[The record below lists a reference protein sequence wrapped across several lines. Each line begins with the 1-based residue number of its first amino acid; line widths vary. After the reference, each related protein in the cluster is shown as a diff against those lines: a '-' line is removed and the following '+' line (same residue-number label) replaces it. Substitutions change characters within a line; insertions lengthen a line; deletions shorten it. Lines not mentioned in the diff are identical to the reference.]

1 MHHFA
6 ARQYIT
12 LLLTAHRKRDTLSI
26 APLIPSGQG
35 IVFEGWDM
43 AVKTRDLTE
52 GSIKGVLLS
61 FAAPLFL
68 SQLFQQLYNSA
79 DALIVGNILGK
90 EALAAVSSSGPLIFL
105 FIGFF
110 NGAATGAGVV
120 ISRYFG
126 AQDRDKVRKA
136 IHTNVLFSLLCG
148 LFLSVTGVL
157 LTPYILRWM
166 GTAESVLPQSE
177 AYFRWYFAGAVAI
190 VMYNALK
197 GIMTALGDSRRP
209 LYYLIFSSVLN
220 VILDLLFVG
229 VLRGGVAAAAIATGL
244 SQGISALLCLAHLL
258 ERDQIYTLRAK
269 EFRIDGPVLREI
281 VKIGLPTG
289 IQMSVI
295 SIANVMV
302 QKNINSFGADAMA
315 ACGSYAKVE
324 GFVFLPITCFSLAL
338 TTFIG
343 QNLGA
348 GRYDRVK
355 AGSRFG
361 LWASVLTAEAIG
373 VVVFLLGPQLVSLFN
388 NDPAVL
394 AIGQKQCRIESLF
407 FCMLALS
414 HTVAGIC
421 RGAGRATVPM
431 LVMLGIWCV
440 LRIAYITLAMSLCHD
455 IRLLFWAYP
464 LTWTISAAIFWL
476 YYKRSPMLEPLKES

>member
-1 MHHFA
+1 MA
-6 ARQYIT
+6 A
-12 LLLTAHRKRDTLSI
+12 
-26 APLIPSGQG
+26 
-35 IVFEGWDM
+35 
-43 AVKTRDLTE
+43 KTRDLTE
-52 GSIKGVLLS
+52 GGIKRVLLS

-79 DALIVGNILGK
+79 DALIVGNFLGK
-90 EALAAVSSSGPLIFL
+90 EALAAVSSSGPLIHL

-126 AQDRDKVRKA
+126 AQDRDRVRKA

-148 LFLSVTGVL
+148 LFLSGVGVL

-166 GTAESVLPQSE
+166 GTDPSVLPQSE
-177 AYFRWYFAGAVAI
+177 AYFRWYFAGAAAI

-197 GIMTALGDSRRP
+197 GILTALGDSRRP

-220 VILDLLFVG
+220 VILDLIFVG
-229 VLRGGVAAAAIATGL
+229 LLKGGVAAAAIATGL
-244 SQGISALLCLAHLL
+244 SQGISALLCLIHLL
-258 ERDQIYTLRAK
+258 EKDQIYTLKAR
-269 EFRIDGPVLREI
+269 ELRIDGPVLQEI

-289 IQMSVI
+289 VQMSVI
-295 SIANVMV
+295 SIANVLV

-343 QNLGA
+343 QNMGA
-348 GRYDRVK
+348 GKLDRVK
-355 AGSRFG
+355 AGCRFG
-361 LWASVLTAEAIG
+361 LLASVLAAECIG
-373 VVVFLLGPQLVSLFN
+373 VAVFFFGSQLISLFN
-388 NDPAVL
+388 SDPAVL

-407 FCMLALS
+407 FCMLAFS

-421 RGAGRATVPM
+421 RGAGKATVPM

-440 LRIAYITLAMSLCHD
+440 LRITYITVAMRLCHD

-464 LTWTISAAIFWL
+464 LTWTISAGIFFL
-476 YYKRSPMLEPLKES
+476 YYRYSHWMDPVKEE

>member
-1 MHHFA
+1 MA
-6 ARQYIT
+6 A
-12 LLLTAHRKRDTLSI
+12 
-26 APLIPSGQG
+26 
-35 IVFEGWDM
+35 
-43 AVKTRDLTE
+43 KTRDLTE
-52 GSIKGVLLS
+52 GGIKRVLLS

-79 DALIVGNILGK
+79 DAVIVGNFLGK
-90 EALAAVSSSGPLIFL
+90 EALAAVSSSGPLIHL

-126 AQDRDKVRKA
+126 AQDRDRVRKA

-148 LFLSVTGVL
+148 LFLSGVGVL

-166 GTAESVLPQSE
+166 GTDPSVLPQSE
-177 AYFRWYFAGAVAI
+177 AYFRWYFAGATAV

-197 GIMTALGDSRRP
+197 GILTALGDSRRP

-220 VILDLLFVG
+220 VILDLIFVG
-229 VLRGGVAAAAIATGL
+229 LLKGGVAAAAIATGL
-244 SQGISALLCLAHLL
+244 SQGISALLCLIHLL
-258 ERDQIYTLRAK
+258 EKDQIYTLKAR
-269 EFRIDGPVLREI
+269 ELRIDGPVLQEI

-289 IQMSVI
+289 VQMSVI
-295 SIANVMV
+295 SIANVLV

-343 QNLGA
+343 QNMGA
-348 GRYDRVK
+348 GKLDRVK
-355 AGSRFG
+355 AGCRFG
-361 LWASVLTAEAIG
+361 LLASVLAAECIG
-373 VVVFLLGPQLVSLFN
+373 VVVFFFGPQLISLFN
-388 NDPAVL
+388 SDPAVL

-407 FCMLALS
+407 FCMLAFS

-421 RGAGRATVPM
+421 RGAGKATVPM

-440 LRIAYITLAMSLCHD
+440 LRITYITVAMRLCHD

-464 LTWTISAAIFWL
+464 LTWTISAGIFFL
-476 YYKRSPMLEPLKES
+476 YYRYSHWMDPVKEE

>member
-1 MHHFA
+1 MA
-6 ARQYIT
+6 AN
-12 LLLTAHRKRDTLSI
+12 
-26 APLIPSGQG
+26 
-35 IVFEGWDM
+35 
-43 AVKTRDLTE
+43 TRDLTT
-52 GSIKGVLLS
+52 GSIKKVLLS

-79 DALIVGNILGK
+79 DALIVGNFLGK
-90 EALAAVSSSGPLIFL
+90 EALAAVSSSGPLIQL

-110 NGAATGAGVV
+110 NGAAMGAGVV

-126 AQDRDKVRKA
+126 ADDRTRVRKA
-136 IHTNVLFSLLCG
+136 IHTNVLFSLICG
-148 LFLSVTGVL
+148 LFLSLVGVL

-166 GTAESVLPQSE
+166 GTDPEVLPLSE
-177 AYFRWYFAGAVAI
+177 SYFRWYFAGAVAI
-190 VMYNALK
+190 VMYNVLK

-209 LYYLIFSSVLN
+209 LYYLLFSSVLN
-220 VILDLLFVG
+220 VLLDLLFVG
-229 VLRGGVAAAAIATGL
+229 VLHGGVAAAALATTI
-244 SQGISALLCLAHLL
+244 SQGLSALLCLLHLL
-258 ERDQIYTLRAK
+258 EKDQIYTLKAR
-269 EFRIDGPVLREI
+269 ELRIDGPILKEI
-281 VKIGLPTG
+281 VRIGLPTG
-289 IQMSVI
+289 VQMSVI
-295 SIANVMV
+295 SIANVLV
-302 QKNINSFGADAMA
+302 QKNSNSFGDDAMA

-343 QNLGA
+343 QNMGA
-348 GRYDRVK
+348 GKLDRVK
-355 AGSRFG
+355 AGCRFG
-361 LWASVLTAEAIG
+361 LLASVLAAECIG
-373 VVVFLLGPQLVSLFN
+373 VVVFFFGPQLISLFN
-388 NDPAVL
+388 SDPAVL

-407 FCMLALS
+407 FCMLAFS

-421 RGAGRATVPM
+421 RGAGKATVPM

-440 LRIAYITLAMSLCHD
+440 LRITYITVAMQISHD

>member
-1 MHHFA
+1 MQA
-6 ARQYIT
+6 NT
-12 LLLTAHRKRDTLSI
+12 K
-26 APLIPSGQG
+26 
-35 IVFEGWDM
+35 
-43 AVKTRDLTE
+43 DLTQ
-52 GSIKGVLLS
+52 GSIRSVLLG

-79 DALIVGNILGK
+79 DALIVGNFLGK

-105 FIGFF
+105 LIGFF
-110 NGAATGAGVV
+110 NGASTGAGVV

-126 AQDRDKVRKA
+126 AQDTLRVRKA
-136 IHTNVLFSLLCG
+136 IHTTVVFSLLTG
-148 LFLSVTGVL
+148 FLLSLLGVL
-157 LTPYILRWM
+157 FTPLLLKWM
-166 GTAESVLPQSE
+166 GTDPAVLPLST
-177 AYFRWYFAGAVAI
+177 AYFRWYFFGAVAI

-220 VILDLLFVG
+220 VILDLVFVG
-229 VLRGGVAAAAIATGL
+229 VLHGGVATAALATTL
-244 SQGISALLCLAHLL
+244 SQGISALLCLVHLL
-258 ERDQIYTLRAK
+258 EKDQIYTLKAR
-269 EFRIDGPVLREI
+269 ELRIDGPVLREI
-281 VKIGLPTG
+281 LKIGLPTG
-289 IQMSVI
+289 VQMSVI

-338 TTFIG
+338 TTFIS

-348 GRYDRVK
+348 GKVDRVR

-361 LWASVLTAEAIG
+361 LWAAALTAEGIG
-373 VVVFLLGPQLVSLFN
+373 VIVFLFGPQLISLFN
-388 NDPAVL
+388 SDPAVL
-394 AIGQKQCRIESLF
+394 AIGCRQCRIESLF
-407 FCMLALS
+407 FCMLAFS

-421 RGAGRATVPM
+421 RGAGKATVPM

-440 LRIAYITLAMSLCHD
+440 LRIAYITVAMQVSHD

-464 LTWTISAAIFWL
+464 ITWTISAAIFGL
-476 YYKRSPMLEPLKES
+476 YYKKSNWLGIYAPPKKSEA

>member
-1 MHHFA
+1 MA
-6 ARQYIT
+6 A
-12 LLLTAHRKRDTLSI
+12 
-26 APLIPSGQG
+26 
-35 IVFEGWDM
+35 
-43 AVKTRDLTE
+43 KTRDLTE
-52 GSIKGVLLS
+52 GGIKRVLLS

-68 SQLFQQLYNSA
+68 SQLFQQLYISA
-79 DALIVGNILGK
+79 DAVIVGNFLGK
-90 EALAAVSSSGPLIFL
+90 EALAAVSSSGPLIHL

-126 AQDRDKVRKA
+126 AQDRDRVRKA

-148 LFLSVTGVL
+148 LFLSGVGVL

-166 GTAESVLPQSE
+166 GTDPSVLPQSE
-177 AYFRWYFAGAVAI
+177 AYFRWYFAGAAAI

-197 GIMTALGDSRRP
+197 GILTALGDSRRP

-220 VILDLLFVG
+220 VILDLIFVG
-229 VLRGGVAAAAIATGL
+229 LLKGGVAAAAIATGL
-244 SQGISALLCLAHLL
+244 SQGISALLCLIHLL
-258 ERDQIYTLRAK
+258 EKDQIYTLKAR
-269 EFRIDGPVLREI
+269 ELRIDGPVLQEI

-289 IQMSVI
+289 VQMSVI
-295 SIANVMV
+295 SIANVLV

-343 QNLGA
+343 QNMGA
-348 GRYDRVK
+348 GKLDRVK
-355 AGSRFG
+355 AGCRFG
-361 LWASVLTAEAIG
+361 LLASVLAAECIG
-373 VVVFLLGPQLVSLFN
+373 VVVFFFGPQLISLFN
-388 NDPAVL
+388 SDPAVL

-407 FCMLALS
+407 FCMLAFS

-421 RGAGRATVPM
+421 RGAGKATVPM

-440 LRIAYITLAMSLCHD
+440 LRITYITVAMQISHD

-464 LTWTISAAIFWL
+464 LTWTISAGIFFL
-476 YYKRSPMLEPLKES
+476 YYRYSHWMDPVKEE

>member
-1 MHHFA
+1 MA
-6 ARQYIT
+6 A
-12 LLLTAHRKRDTLSI
+12 
-26 APLIPSGQG
+26 
-35 IVFEGWDM
+35 
-43 AVKTRDLTE
+43 KTRDLTE
-52 GSIKGVLLS
+52 GGIKRVLLS

-79 DALIVGNILGK
+79 DAVIVGNFLGK
-90 EALAAVSSSGPLIFL
+90 EALAAVSSSGPLIHL

-126 AQDRDKVRKA
+126 AQDRDRVRKA

-148 LFLSVTGVL
+148 LFLSGVGVL

-166 GTAESVLPQSE
+166 GTDPSVLPQSE
-177 AYFRWYFAGAVAI
+177 AYFRWYFAGAAAI

-197 GIMTALGDSRRP
+197 GILTALGDSRRP

-220 VILDLLFVG
+220 VILDLIFVG
-229 VLRGGVAAAAIATGL
+229 WFKGGVAAAAIATGL
-244 SQGISALLCLAHLL
+244 SQGISALLCLIHLL
-258 ERDQIYTLRAK
+258 EKDQIYTLKAR
-269 EFRIDGPVLREI
+269 ELRIDGPVLQEI

-289 IQMSVI
+289 VQMSVI
-295 SIANVMV
+295 SIANVLV

-343 QNLGA
+343 QNMGA
-348 GRYDRVK
+348 GKLDRVK
-355 AGSRFG
+355 AGCRFG
-361 LWASVLTAEAIG
+361 LLASVLAAECIG
-373 VVVFLLGPQLVSLFN
+373 VVVFFFGPQLISLFN
-388 NDPAVL
+388 SDPAVL

-407 FCMLALS
+407 FCMLAFS

-421 RGAGRATVPM
+421 RGAGKATVPM

-440 LRIAYITLAMSLCHD
+440 LRITYITVAMRLCHD

-464 LTWTISAAIFWL
+464 LTWTISAGIFFL
-476 YYKRSPMLEPLKES
+476 YYRYSHWMDPVKEE

>member
-1 MHHFA
+1 MA
-6 ARQYIT
+6 A
-12 LLLTAHRKRDTLSI
+12 
-26 APLIPSGQG
+26 
-35 IVFEGWDM
+35 
-43 AVKTRDLTE
+43 KTRDLTE
-52 GSIKGVLLS
+52 GGIKRVLLS

-79 DALIVGNILGK
+79 DAVIVGNFLGK
-90 EALAAVSSSGPLIFL
+90 EALAAVSSSGPLIHL

-126 AQDRDKVRKA
+126 AQDRDRVRKA

-148 LFLSVTGVL
+148 LFLSGVGVL

-166 GTAESVLPQSE
+166 GTDPSVLPQSE
-177 AYFRWYFAGAVAI
+177 AYFRWYFAGAAAI

-197 GIMTALGDSRRP
+197 GILTALGDSRRP

-220 VILDLLFVG
+220 VILDLIFVG
-229 VLRGGVAAAAIATGL
+229 LLKGGVAAAAIATGL
-244 SQGISALLCLAHLL
+244 SQGISALLCLIHLL
-258 ERDQIYTLRAK
+258 EKDQIYTLKAR
-269 EFRIDGPVLREI
+269 ELRIDGPVLQEI

-289 IQMSVI
+289 VQMSVI
-295 SIANVMV
+295 SIANVLV

-343 QNLGA
+343 QNMGA
-348 GRYDRVK
+348 GKLDRVK
-355 AGSRFG
+355 AGCRFG
-361 LWASVLTAEAIG
+361 LLASVLAAECIG
-373 VVVFLLGPQLVSLFN
+373 VVVFFFGPQLISLFN
-388 NDPAVL
+388 SDPAVL

-407 FCMLALS
+407 FCMLAFS

-421 RGAGRATVPM
+421 RGAGKATVPM

-440 LRIAYITLAMSLCHD
+440 LRITYITVAMQISHD

-464 LTWTISAAIFWL
+464 LTWTISAAIFFL
-476 YYKRSPMLEPLKES
+476 YYKYSHWLEIAKEA

>member
-1 MHHFA
+1 MA
-6 ARQYIT
+6 A
-12 LLLTAHRKRDTLSI
+12 
-26 APLIPSGQG
+26 
-35 IVFEGWDM
+35 
-43 AVKTRDLTE
+43 KTRDLTE
-52 GSIKGVLLS
+52 GGIKRVLLS

-79 DALIVGNILGK
+79 DAVIVGNFLGK
-90 EALAAVSSSGPLIFL
+90 EALAAVSSSGPLIHL

-126 AQDRDKVRKA
+126 AQDRDRVRKA

-148 LFLSVTGVL
+148 LFLSGVGVL

-166 GTAESVLPQSE
+166 GTDPSVLPQSE
-177 AYFRWYFAGAVAI
+177 AYFRWYFAGAAAI

-197 GIMTALGDSRRP
+197 GILTALGDSRRP

-220 VILDLLFVG
+220 VILDLIFVG
-229 VLRGGVAAAAIATGL
+229 LLKGGVAAAAIATGL
-244 SQGISALLCLAHLL
+244 SQGISALLCLIHLL
-258 ERDQIYTLRAK
+258 EKDQIYTLKAR
-269 EFRIDGPVLREI
+269 ELRIDGPVLQEI

-289 IQMSVI
+289 VQMSVI
-295 SIANVMV
+295 SIANVLV

-343 QNLGA
+343 QNMGA
-348 GRYDRVK
+348 GKLDRVK
-355 AGSRFG
+355 AGCRFG
-361 LWASVLTAEAIG
+361 LLASVLAAECIG
-373 VVVFLLGPQLVSLFN
+373 VVVFFFGPQLISLFN
-388 NDPAVL
+388 SDPAVL
-394 AIGQKQCRIESLF
+394 AIGQKQCRIEALF
-407 FCMLALS
+407 FCMLAFS

-421 RGAGRATVPM
+421 RGAGKATVPM

-440 LRIAYITLAMSLCHD
+440 LRITYITVAMRLCHD

-464 LTWTISAAIFWL
+464 LTWTISAGIFFL
-476 YYKRSPMLEPLKES
+476 YYRYSHWMDPVKEE

>member
-1 MHHFA
+1 MA
-6 ARQYIT
+6 A
-12 LLLTAHRKRDTLSI
+12 
-26 APLIPSGQG
+26 
-35 IVFEGWDM
+35 
-43 AVKTRDLTE
+43 KTRDLTE
-52 GSIKGVLLS
+52 GGIKRVLLS

-79 DALIVGNILGK
+79 DAVIVGNFLGK
-90 EALAAVSSSGPLIFL
+90 EALAAVSSSGPLIHL

-126 AQDRDKVRKA
+126 AQDRDRVRKA

-148 LFLSVTGVL
+148 LFLSGVGVL

-166 GTAESVLPQSE
+166 GTDPSVLPQSE
-177 AYFRWYFAGAVAI
+177 AYFRWYFAGAAAI

-197 GIMTALGDSRRP
+197 GILTALGDSRRP

-220 VILDLLFVG
+220 VLLDLLK
-229 VLRGGVAAAAIATGL
+229 GGVAAAAIATGL
-244 SQGISALLCLAHLL
+244 SQGISALLCLIHLL
-258 ERDQIYTLRAK
+258 EKDQIYTLKAR
-269 EFRIDGPVLREI
+269 ELRIDGPVLQEI

-289 IQMSVI
+289 VQMSVI
-295 SIANVMV
+295 SIANVLV

-315 ACGSYAKVE
+315 ACGSFAKVE

-343 QNLGA
+343 QNMGA
-348 GRYDRVK
+348 GKLDRVK
-355 AGSRFG
+355 AGCRFG
-361 LWASVLTAEAIG
+361 LLASVLAAECIG
-373 VVVFLLGPQLVSLFN
+373 VVVFFFGPQLISLFN
-388 NDPAVL
+388 SDPAVL

-407 FCMLALS
+407 FCMLAFS

-421 RGAGRATVPM
+421 RGAGKATVPM

-440 LRIAYITLAMSLCHD
+440 LRITYITVAMRLCHD

-464 LTWTISAAIFWL
+464 LTWTISAGIFFL
-476 YYKRSPMLEPLKES
+476 YYRYSHWMDPVKEE

>member
-1 MHHFA
+1 MA
-6 ARQYIT
+6 A
-12 LLLTAHRKRDTLSI
+12 
-26 APLIPSGQG
+26 G
-35 IVFEGWDM
+35 
-43 AVKTRDLTE
+43 TRDLTE
-52 GSIKGVLLS
+52 GSIKRVLLS

-79 DALIVGNILGK
+79 DALIVGNFLGK
-90 EALAAVSSSGPLIFL
+90 EALAAVSSSGPLIHL

-120 ISRYFG
+120 ISRHFG
-126 AQDRDKVRKA
+126 AQDRESVRKA

-148 LFLSVTGVL
+148 LFLSATGVL
-157 LTPYILRWM
+157 LTPCLLRWM

-177 AYFRWYFAGAVAI
+177 AYFRWYFAGATVI

-197 GIMTALGDSRRP
+197 GVMTALGDSRRP
-209 LYYLIFSSVLN
+209 LYYLIFSSGLN
-220 VILDLLFVG
+220 VLLDLLFVG
-229 VLRGGVAAAAIATGL
+229 VLQGGVAAAAIATGL
-244 SQGISALLCLAHLL
+244 SQGISALLCLRHLL
-258 ERDQIYTLRAK
+258 ERDRIYTLRAR
-269 EFRIDGPVLREI
+269 ELRIDGPILKEI

-289 IQMSVI
+289 VQMSVI

-302 QKNINSFGADAMA
+302 QRSINSFGADAMA

-338 TTFIG
+338 TTFIS

-348 GRYDRVK
+348 GKFDRVR

-361 LWASVLTAEAIG
+361 LWASVLAAEGIG
-373 VVVFLLGPQLVSLFN
+373 LVVFFFGPRLIGLFN
-388 NDPAVL
+388 SDPAVL
-394 AIGQKQCRIESLF
+394 AIGLRQCRIEALF
-407 FCMLALS
+407 FCMLAFS

-421 RGAGRATVPM
+421 RGAGQATVPM
-431 LVMLGIWCV
+431 LVMLGVWCV
-440 LRIAYITLAMSLCHD
+440 LRIGYITLAMHLRHD

-476 YYKRSPMLEPLKES
+476 YYARSNLLAPPKEA

>member
-1 MHHFA
+1 
-6 ARQYIT
+6 
-12 LLLTAHRKRDTLSI
+12 
-26 APLIPSGQG
+26 
-35 IVFEGWDM
+35 V
-43 AVKTRDLTE
+43 
-52 GSIKGVLLS
+52 
-61 FAAPLFL
+61 
-68 SQLFQQLYNSA
+68 
-79 DALIVGNILGK
+79 
-90 EALAAVSSSGPLIFL
+90 
-105 FIGFF
+105 
-110 NGAATGAGVV
+110 
-120 ISRYFG
+120 
-126 AQDRDKVRKA
+126 
-136 IHTNVLFSLLCG
+136 
-148 LFLSVTGVL
+148 GVL

-166 GTAESVLPQSE
+166 GTDPSVLPQSE
-177 AYFRWYFAGAVAI
+177 AYFRWYFAGAAAI

-197 GIMTALGDSRRP
+197 GILTALGDSRRP

-220 VILDLLFVG
+220 VILDLIFVA
-229 VLRGGVAAAAIATGL
+229 LLKGGVAAAAIATGL

-258 ERDQIYTLRAK
+258 ERDQIYTLRTK

-361 LWASVLTAEAIG
+361 LWASVLTAEAILYSG
-373 VVVFLLGPQLVSLFN
+373 FARMGAEDLFQKARKALGQRFLSMCVTPKDIDAMVKDG
-388 NDPAVL
+388 A
-394 AIGQKQCRIESLF
+394 AILSYGLN
-407 FCMLALS
+407 LALF
-414 HTVAGIC
+414 GEKY
-421 RGAGRATVPM
+421 GA
-431 LVMLGIWCV
+431 
-440 LRIAYITLAMSLCHD
+440 
-455 IRLLFWAYP
+455 
-464 LTWTISAAIFWL
+464 
-476 YYKRSPMLEPLKES
+476 LEGLMR

>member
-1 MHHFA
+1 
-6 ARQYIT
+6 
-12 LLLTAHRKRDTLSI
+12 
-26 APLIPSGQG
+26 
-35 IVFEGWDM
+35 M

-52 GSIKGVLLS
+52 GNIHRVLLS
-61 FAAPLFL
+61 FAMPLFL
-68 SQLFQQLYNSA
+68 SQLFQQLYSSA
-79 DALIVGNILGK
+79 DALIVGNFLGK
-90 EALAAVSSSGPLIFL
+90 EALAAVSSSGPLIHL

-120 ISRYFG
+120 ISRHFG
-126 AQDRDKVRKA
+126 AKDREGVRKA

-166 GTAESVLPQSE
+166 GTDPSVLPQSE
-177 AYFRWYFAGAVAI
+177 AYFRWYFAGAVII

-197 GIMTALGDSRRP
+197 GILTALGDSKRP
-209 LYYLIFSSVLN
+209 LYYLIFSSMLN
-220 VILDLLFVG
+220 VLLDLLFVG
-229 VLRGGVAAAAIATGL
+229 VLHGGVAVAAIATGL
-244 SQGISALLCLAHLL
+244 SQGLSALLCLIHLL
-258 ERDQIYTLRAK
+258 EKDQIYTLKAR
-269 EFRIDGPVLREI
+269 ELRIDGPLLKEI
-281 VKIGLPTG
+281 IRIGLPTG

-295 SIANVMV
+295 AIANVLV
-302 QKNINSFGADAMA
+302 QANINSFGADAMA

-338 TTFIG
+338 TTFIS

-348 GRYDRVK
+348 GQLDRVR
-355 AGSRFG
+355 AGCRFG
-361 LWASVLTAEAIG
+361 LLFAVLSAEAIG
-373 VVVFLLGPQLVSLFN
+373 VVVFLFGPRFISLFN
-388 NDPAVL
+388 SDPAVL

-421 RGAGRATVPM
+421 RGAGKAMVPM
-431 LVMLGIWCV
+431 LVMLGVWCV
-440 LRIAYITLAMSLCHD
+440 LRITYITVAMRLCHD

-464 LTWTISAAIFWL
+464 LTWTISATIFWL
-476 YYKRSPMLEPLKES
+476 YYTRSHWLGAPKEA

>member
-1 MHHFA
+1 
-6 ARQYIT
+6 
-12 LLLTAHRKRDTLSI
+12 
-26 APLIPSGQG
+26 
-35 IVFEGWDM
+35 M
-43 AVKTRDLTE
+43 ATNTKNLTE
-52 GSIKGVLLS
+52 GSIKRVLLS
-61 FAAPLFL
+61 FATPLFL

-79 DALIVGNILGK
+79 DALIVGNFLGK
-90 EALAAVSSSGPLIFL
+90 EALAAVSSSGPLISL

-120 ISRYFG
+120 ISRHFG
-126 AQDRDKVRKA
+126 AEEYDKVRKA

-148 LFLSVTGVL
+148 LFLSVVGVL
-157 LTPYILRWM
+157 LTPHILRWM
-166 GTAESVLPQSE
+166 GTDPTVLPQSE
-177 AYFRWYFAGAVAI
+177 AYFRWYFLGAAVI

-197 GIMTALGDSRRP
+197 GVMMALGDSKRP

-220 VILDLLFVG
+220 VLLDLLFVG
-229 VLRGGVAAAAIATGL
+229 ILKGGVAAAAIATTL
-244 SQGISALLCLAHLL
+244 SQGISAVLCLIHLL
-258 ERDQIYTLRAK
+258 QRDQIYTLKAR
-269 EFRIDGPVLREI
+269 ELRIDPQMLKAI

-324 GFVFLPITCFSLAL
+324 GFVFMPITCFSLAL
-338 TTFIG
+338 TTFIS

-348 GRYDRVK
+348 GKLDRVK
-355 AGSRFG
+355 AGCRFG
-361 LWASVLTAEAIG
+361 LLSSVLAAEAIG
-373 VVVFLLGPQLVSLFN
+373 IIVFFWGPQLISLFN
-388 NDPAVL
+388 SDPAVL

-421 RGAGRATVPM
+421 RGAGKATVPM

-440 LRIAYITLAMSLCHD
+440 LRITYITVAMRLCHD
-455 IRLLFWAYP
+455 IRLLFCAYP
-464 LTWTISAAIFWL
+464 LTWTISTAIFWT
-476 YYKRSPMLEPLKES
+476 YYRRSNWMGTPKGA

>member
-1 MHHFA
+1 MS
-6 ARQYIT
+6 Q
-12 LLLTAHRKRDTLSI
+12 
-26 APLIPSGQG
+26 
-35 IVFEGWDM
+35 
-43 AVKTRDLTE
+43 KTRDLTE
-52 GSIKGVLLS
+52 GSIKGVLLG

-79 DALIVGNILGK
+79 DALIVGNFLGK
-90 EALAAVSSSGPLIFL
+90 EALAAVSSSGPLIHL

-120 ISRYFG
+120 ISRHFG
-126 AQDRDKVRKA
+126 AQDRTGVRKA

-166 GTAESVLPQSE
+166 GTDPAVLPQSE
-177 AYFRWYFAGAVAI
+177 AYFRWYFAFAAAI

-229 VLRGGVAAAAIATGL
+229 VLHGGVAAAALATGL
-244 SQGISALLCLAHLL
+244 SQGISALLCLIHLL
-258 ERDQIYTLRAK
+258 ERDQIYTLKAR
-269 EFRIDGPVLREI
+269 ELRIDGPLLREI
-281 VKIGLPTG
+281 VRIGLPTG
-289 IQMSVI
+289 VQMSVI
-295 SIANVMV
+295 SIANVLV

-338 TTFIG
+338 TTFIS

-348 GRYDRVK
+348 GKLDRVRS
-355 AGSRFG
+355 ACRFG
-361 LWASVLTAEAIG
+361 LLSAVAAAETIG
-373 VVVFLLGPQLVSLFN
+373 VVVFLLGPQLISLFN
-388 NDPAVL
+388 NDPAVV
-394 AIGQKQCRIESLF
+394 AIGMKQCRIEALF
-407 FCMLALS
+407 YCMLALS

-421 RGAGRATVPM
+421 RGGGKATVPM
-431 LVMLGIWCV
+431 LVMLGVWCV
-440 LRIAYITLAMSLCHD
+440 FRIAYITTAMHFCHD

-464 LTWTISAAIFWL
+464 ITWTISGAIFWS
-476 YYKRSPMLEPLKES
+476 YYRRSHWLNVPKEA

>member
-1 MHHFA
+1 MA
-6 ARQYIT
+6 ANT
-12 LLLTAHRKRDTLSI
+12 K
-26 APLIPSGQG
+26 
-35 IVFEGWDM
+35 
-43 AVKTRDLTE
+43 DLTE
-52 GSIKGVLLS
+52 GSIHRVLLG

-79 DALIVGNILGK
+79 DALIVGNFLGK
-90 EALAAVSSSGPLIFL
+90 EALAAVSSSGPLIHL

-120 ISRYFG
+120 ISRHFG
-126 AQDRDKVRKA
+126 AKDRDGVRKA

-157 LTPYILRWM
+157 LTPHILRWM
-166 GTAESVLPQSE
+166 GTDPQVLPQSE
-177 AYFRWYFAGAVAI
+177 AYFRWYFVGAVVI

-197 GIMTALGDSRRP
+197 GILTALGDSKRP

-220 VILDLLFVG
+220 VLLDLLFVG
-229 VLRGGVAAAAIATGL
+229 VLHGGVAAAAIATTL
-244 SQGISALLCLAHLL
+244 SQGVSALLCLIHLL
-258 ERDQIYTLRAK
+258 EKDQIYTLKLR
-269 EFRIDGPVLREI
+269 ELRIDGPLLREI
-281 VKIGLPTG
+281 VRIGLPTG
-289 IQMSVI
+289 VQMSVI
-295 SIANVMV
+295 SIANVLV

-338 TTFIG
+338 TTFIS

-348 GRYDRVK
+348 GKLDRVK
-355 AGSRFG
+355 NGCRFG
-361 LWASVLTAEAIG
+361 LTSAVLAAELIG
-373 VVVFLLGPQLVSLFN
+373 VIVFFLGPQLISLFN
-388 NDPAVL
+388 SDPAVV

-421 RGAGRATVPM
+421 RGAGKATVPM
-431 LVMLGIWCV
+431 LVMLGVWCV
-440 LRIAYITLAMSLCHD
+440 LRITYITVAMRLCHD

-464 LTWTISAAIFWL
+464 LTWTISSVIFWL
-476 YYKRSPMLEPLKES
+476 YYRRSNWLGAPKEA

>member
-1 MHHFA
+1 MA
-6 ARQYIT
+6 AN
-12 LLLTAHRKRDTLSI
+12 
-26 APLIPSGQG
+26 
-35 IVFEGWDM
+35 
-43 AVKTRDLTE
+43 TRDLTT
-52 GSIKGVLLS
+52 GSIKKVLLS

-79 DALIVGNILGK
+79 DALIVGNFLGK
-90 EALAAVSSSGPLIFL
+90 EALAAVSSSGPLIQL

-110 NGAATGAGVV
+110 NGAAMGAGVV

-126 AQDRDKVRKA
+126 ADDRTRVRKA
-136 IHTNVLFSLLCG
+136 IHTNVLFSLICG
-148 LFLSVTGVL
+148 LFLSLVGVL

-166 GTAESVLPQSE
+166 GTDPEVLPLSE
-177 AYFRWYFAGAVAI
+177 SYFRWYFAGAVAI
-190 VMYNALK
+190 VMYNVLK

-220 VILDLLFVG
+220 VILDLIFVG
-229 VLRGGVAAAAIATGL
+229 
-244 SQGISALLCLAHLL
+244 LLKK
-258 ERDQIYTLRAK
+258 DQIYTLKLR
-269 EFRIDGPVLREI
+269 ELRIDGPILREI

-289 IQMSVI
+289 VQMSVI
-295 SIANVMV
+295 SIANVLV

-315 ACGSYAKVE
+315 ACGSFAKVE

-338 TTFIG
+338 TTFIS

-348 GRYDRVK
+348 RKLDRVR

-361 LWASVLTAEAIG
+361 LLSAVLAAETIG
-373 VVVFLLGPQLVSLFN
+373 VIIFFFGPQLISLFN
-388 NDPAVL
+388 SDPAVL
-394 AIGQKQCRIESLF
+394 AIGRKQCRIESLF

-421 RGAGRATVPM
+421 RGAGKATVPM

-440 LRIAYITLAMSLCHD
+440 LRITYITVAMQISHD

-464 LTWTISAAIFWL
+464 LTWTISAAIFFL
-476 YYKRSPMLEPLKES
+476 YYKYSHWLEIAKEA

>member
-1 MHHFA
+1 MA
-6 ARQYIT
+6 A
-12 LLLTAHRKRDTLSI
+12 
-26 APLIPSGQG
+26 
-35 IVFEGWDM
+35 
-43 AVKTRDLTE
+43 KTRDLTE
-52 GSIKGVLLS
+52 GGIKRVLLS

-79 DALIVGNILGK
+79 DAVIVGNFLGK
-90 EALAAVSSSGPLIFL
+90 EALAAVSSSGPLIHL

-126 AQDRDKVRKA
+126 AQDRDRVRKA

-148 LFLSVTGVL
+148 LFLSGVGVL

-166 GTAESVLPQSE
+166 GTDPSVLPQSE
-177 AYFRWYFAGAVAI
+177 AYFRWYFAGAAAI

-197 GIMTALGDSRRP
+197 GILTALGDSRRP

-220 VILDLLFVG
+220 VILDLIFVG
-229 VLRGGVAAAAIATGL
+229 LLKGGVAAAAIATGL
-244 SQGISALLCLAHLL
+244 SQGISALLCLIHLL
-258 ERDQIYTLRAK
+258 EKDQIYTAREL
-269 EFRIDGPVLREI
+269 RIDGPILKEI
-281 VKIGLPTG
+281 VRIGLPTG
-289 IQMSVI
+289 VQMSVI
-295 SIANVMV
+295 SIANVLV

-338 TTFIG
+338 TTFIS

-348 GRYDRVK
+348 RKLDRVR

-361 LWASVLTAEAIG
+361 LLSAVLAAETIG
-373 VVVFLLGPQLVSLFN
+373 VIIFFFGPQLISLFN
-388 NDPAVL
+388 SDPAVL
-394 AIGQKQCRIESLF
+394 AFGRKQCRIESLF

-421 RGAGRATVPM
+421 RGAGKATVPM

-440 LRIAYITLAMSLCHD
+440 LRITYITVAMQISHD

-464 LTWTISAAIFWL
+464 LTWTISAAIFFL
-476 YYKRSPMLEPLKES
+476 YYKYSHWLEIAKEA

>member
-1 MHHFA
+1 MA
-6 ARQYIT
+6 A
-12 LLLTAHRKRDTLSI
+12 
-26 APLIPSGQG
+26 
-35 IVFEGWDM
+35 
-43 AVKTRDLTE
+43 KTRDLTE
-52 GSIKGVLLS
+52 GGIKRVLLS

-79 DALIVGNILGK
+79 DAVIVGNFLGK
-90 EALAAVSSSGPLIFL
+90 EALAAVSSSGPLIHL

-126 AQDRDKVRKA
+126 AQDRDRVRKA

-148 LFLSVTGVL
+148 LFLSGVGVL

-166 GTAESVLPQSE
+166 GTDPSVLPQSE
-177 AYFRWYFAGAVAI
+177 AYFRWYFAGAAAI

-197 GIMTALGDSRRP
+197 GILTALGDSRRP

-220 VILDLLFVG
+220 VILDLIFVG
-229 VLRGGVAAAAIATGL
+229 LLKGGVAAAAIATGL
-244 SQGISALLCLAHLL
+244 SQGISALLCLIHLL
-258 ERDQIYTLRAK
+258 EKDQIYTLKAR
-269 EFRIDGPVLREI
+269 ELRIDGPVLQEI

-289 IQMSVI
+289 VQMSVI
-295 SIANVMV
+295 SIANVLV

-343 QNLGA
+343 QNMGA
-348 GRYDRVK
+348 GKLDRVK
-355 AGSRFG
+355 AGCRFG
-361 LWASVLTAEAIG
+361 LLASVLAAECIG
-373 VVVFLLGPQLVSLFN
+373 VVVFFFGPQLISLFN
-388 NDPAVL
+388 SDPAVL

-407 FCMLALS
+407 FCMLAFS

-421 RGAGRATVPM
+421 RGAGKATVPM

-440 LRIAYITLAMSLCHD
+440 LRITYITVAMQISHD

-464 LTWTISAAIFWL
+464 LTWTISAAIFFL
-476 YYKRSPMLEPLKES
+476 YYKYSHWLVIAKEA

>member
-1 MHHFA
+1 MA
-6 ARQYIT
+6 A
-12 LLLTAHRKRDTLSI
+12 
-26 APLIPSGQG
+26 
-35 IVFEGWDM
+35 
-43 AVKTRDLTE
+43 KTRDLTE
-52 GSIKGVLLS
+52 GGIKRVLLS

-79 DALIVGNILGK
+79 DAVIVGNFLGK
-90 EALAAVSSSGPLIFL
+90 EALAAVSSSGPLIHL

-126 AQDRDKVRKA
+126 AQDRDRVRKA

-148 LFLSVTGVL
+148 LFLSGVGVL

-166 GTAESVLPQSE
+166 GTDPSVLPQSE
-177 AYFRWYFAGAVAI
+177 AYFRWYFAGAAAI

-197 GIMTALGDSRRP
+197 GILTALGDSRRP

-220 VILDLLFVG
+220 VILDLIFVG
-229 VLRGGVAAAAIATGL
+229 LLKGGVAAAAIATGL
-244 SQGISALLCLAHLL
+244 SQGISALLCLIHLL
-258 ERDQIYTLRAK
+258 EKDQIYTLKAR
-269 EFRIDGPVLREI
+269 ELRIDGPVLQEI

-295 SIANVMV
+295 SIANVLV

-343 QNLGA
+343 QNMGA
-348 GRYDRVK
+348 GKLDRVK
-355 AGSRFG
+355 AGCRFG
-361 LWASVLTAEAIG
+361 LLASVLAAECIG
-373 VVVFLLGPQLVSLFN
+373 VAVFFFGPQLISLFN
-388 NDPAVL
+388 SDPAVL

-407 FCMLALS
+407 FCMLAFS

-421 RGAGRATVPM
+421 RGAGKATVPM

-440 LRIAYITLAMSLCHD
+440 LRITYITVAMRLCHD

-464 LTWTISAAIFWL
+464 LTWTISAGIFFL
-476 YYKRSPMLEPLKES
+476 YYRYSHWMDPVKEE

>member
-1 MHHFA
+1 MA
-6 ARQYIT
+6 AN
-12 LLLTAHRKRDTLSI
+12 
-26 APLIPSGQG
+26 
-35 IVFEGWDM
+35 
-43 AVKTRDLTE
+43 TRDLTT
-52 GSIKGVLLS
+52 GSIKKVLLS

-79 DALIVGNILGK
+79 DALIVGNFLGK
-90 EALAAVSSSGPLIFL
+90 EALAAVSSSGPLIQL

-110 NGAATGAGVV
+110 NGAAMGAGVV

-126 AQDRDKVRKA
+126 ADDRTRVRKA
-136 IHTNVLFSLLCG
+136 IHTNVLFSLICG
-148 LFLSVTGVL
+148 LFLSLVGVL

-166 GTAESVLPQSE
+166 GTDPEVLPLSE
-177 AYFRWYFAGAVAI
+177 SYFRWYFAGAVAI
-190 VMYNALK
+190 VMYNVLK

-220 VILDLLFVG
+220 VLLDLLFVG
-229 VLRGGVAAAAIATGL
+229 VLHGGVAAAALATTI
-244 SQGISALLCLAHLL
+244 SQGLSALLCLLHLL
-258 ERDQIYTLRAK
+258 EKDQIYTLKAR
-269 EFRIDGPVLREI
+269 ELRIDGPILKEI
-281 VKIGLPTG
+281 VRIGLPTG
-289 IQMSVI
+289 VQMSVI
-295 SIANVMV
+295 SIANVLV

-343 QNLGA
+343 QNMGA
-348 GRYDRVK
+348 GKLDRVK
-355 AGSRFG
+355 AGCRFG
-361 LWASVLTAEAIG
+361 LLASVLAAECIG
-373 VVVFLLGPQLVSLFN
+373 VVVFFFGPQLISLFN
-388 NDPAVL
+388 SDPAVL

-407 FCMLALS
+407 FCMLAFS

-421 RGAGRATVPM
+421 RGAGKATVPM

-440 LRIAYITLAMSLCHD
+440 LRITYITVAMRLCHD

-464 LTWTISAAIFWL
+464 LTWTISAGIFFL
-476 YYKRSPMLEPLKES
+476 YYRYSHWMDPVKEE

>member
-1 MHHFA
+1 MA
-6 ARQYIT
+6 A
-12 LLLTAHRKRDTLSI
+12 
-26 APLIPSGQG
+26 
-35 IVFEGWDM
+35 
-43 AVKTRDLTE
+43 KTWDLTT
-52 GSIKGVLLS
+52 GSIKKVLLS

-79 DALIVGNILGK
+79 DALIVGNFLGK
-90 EALAAVSSSGPLIFL
+90 EALAAVSSSGPLIQL

-110 NGAATGAGVV
+110 NGAAMGAGVV

-126 AQDRDKVRKA
+126 ADDRTRVRKA
-136 IHTNVLFSLLCG
+136 IHTNVLFSLICG
-148 LFLSVTGVL
+148 LFLSLVGVL
-157 LTPYILRWM
+157 LTPHILRWM
-166 GTAESVLPQSE
+166 GTDPEVLPLSE
-177 AYFRWYFAGAVAI
+177 SYFRWYFAGAVAI
-190 VMYNALK
+190 VMYNVLK

-220 VILDLLFVG
+220 VLLDLLFVG
-229 VLRGGVAAAAIATGL
+229 GLHGGVAAAALATTI
-244 SQGISALLCLAHLL
+244 SQGLSALLCLLHLL
-258 ERDQIYTLRAK
+258 EKDQIYTLKAR
-269 EFRIDGPVLREI
+269 ELRIDGPILKEI
-281 VKIGLPTG
+281 VRIGLPTG
-289 IQMSVI
+289 VQMSVI
-295 SIANVMV
+295 SIANVLV

-315 ACGSYAKVE
+315 ACGSFAKVE

-338 TTFIG
+338 TTFIS

-348 GRYDRVK
+348 RKLDRVR

-361 LWASVLTAEAIG
+361 LLSAVLAAETIG
-373 VVVFLLGPQLVSLFN
+373 VIIFFFGPQLISLFN
-388 NDPAVL
+388 SDPAVL

-421 RGAGRATVPM
+421 RGAGKATVPM

-440 LRIAYITLAMSLCHD
+440 LRITYITVAMQISHD

-464 LTWTISAAIFWL
+464 LTWTISAAIFFL
-476 YYKRSPMLEPLKES
+476 YYRYSHWLEPAKEA